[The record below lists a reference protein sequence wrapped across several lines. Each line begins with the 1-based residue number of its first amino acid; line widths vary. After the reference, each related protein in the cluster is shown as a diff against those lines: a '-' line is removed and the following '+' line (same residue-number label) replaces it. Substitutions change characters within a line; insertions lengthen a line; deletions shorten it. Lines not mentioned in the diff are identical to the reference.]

1 MTSSTIKSIGVERE
15 MITTRFLP
23 GTKQF
28 LESYRRQHGLRSSA
42 EALRR
47 IVFLAAGEFELANN

>member
-1 MTSSTIKSIGVERE
+1 

-28 LESYRRQHGLRSSA
+28 LESYRRQHGLRSLA